1 MNLADHLQQQLAD
14 AIAVQE
20 AVLETLVEPLTLAVE
35 RLLRCLMAD
44 GKILACG
51 NGTGAAL
58 AQLFGASLVH
68 RFEAERPGL
77 PALCLAADGVLAS
90 GIANAD
96 GHDRVYARQI
106 EALGA
111 PGDLLL
117 VVSDDGNDAS
127 LLAALEAAQ
136 DKDLGVIA
144 LTGHD
149 GGRLA
154 EALGEADILLC
165 VPAHTPAR
173 IHEAQLLVLDGL
185 CEGIDFS
192 LLGA

>member
-1 MNLADHLQQQLAD
+1 MSLADHLEQQLAD

-20 AVLETLVEPLTLAVE
+20 AVREALMAPLAQTVE

-51 NGTGAAL
+51 NGAGAAL
-58 AQLFGASLVH
+58 AQLFTASLVH

-77 PALCLAADGVLAS
+77 AALSLTADTAITS
-90 GIANAD
+90 GIAASV
-96 GHDRVYARQI
+96 GQDRVYARQI

-111 PGDLLL
+111 PSDLLL
-117 VVSDDGNDAS
+117 LISDDGNDAN
-127 LLAALEAAQ
+127 LFAALEAAM
-136 DKDLGVIA
+136 DKDIGVIA

-154 EALGEADILLC
+154 QALREEDILLC

-173 IHEAQLLVLDGL
+173 IHEAQLLVLNVL

>member
-1 MNLADHLQQQLAD
+1 MSLAEHLQQQFTD

-20 AVLETLVEPLTLAVE
+20 AVLETLVEPLALTVE
-35 RLLRCLMAD
+35 RMLRCLMAD

-51 NGTGAAL
+51 NGAGAAL
-58 AQLFGASLVH
+58 VQLFTASLVH
-68 RFEAERPGL
+68 RLETERPGL
-77 PALCLAADGVLAS
+77 PALSLAAEGPLAS

-96 GHDRVYARQI
+96 GHERVYARQV
-106 EALGA
+106 EVLGA
-111 PGDLLL
+111 PGDVLL
-117 VVSDDGNDAS
+117 VVSDDGNDAN
-127 LLAALEAAQ
+127 LLAAVEAAH

-144 LTGHD
+144 LAGHD

-154 EALGEADILLC
+154 ELLRDEDILLS

-173 IHEAQLLVLDGL
+173 VHEAQLLVLDGL

>member
-14 AIAVQE
+14 ALAVQ
-20 AVLETLVEPLTLAVE
+20 ASVLETLVEPLTAAVE

-51 NGTGAAL
+51 NGPGAAL
-58 AQLFGASLVH
+58 AQIFTASLMH
-68 RFEAERPGL
+68 RFEAHRPAL
-77 PALCLAADGVLAS
+77 SALCLAVDAVLAS

-117 VVSDDGNDAS
+117 AISDDGNDAN

-136 DKDLGVIA
+136 DKDMGVIA

-154 EALGEADILLC
+154 EALGEMDILLC
-165 VPAHTPAR
+165 VPAQTPAH
-173 IHEAQLLVLDGL
+173 IHEAQLLALDGL

>member
-1 MNLADHLQQQLAD
+1 MDLTDHLQQQLTD

-20 AVLETLVEPLTLAVE
+20 AVLEGMVEPLVLAVE

-51 NGTGAAL
+51 NGAGAAL
-58 AQLFGASLVH
+58 AQLFAASLVH

-77 PALCLAADGVLAS
+77 AALSLTADAAITS
-90 GIANAD
+90 GIANSA
-96 GHDRVYARQI
+96 GQDRVYARQI

-117 VVSDDGNDAS
+117 LVSDDGEDAS

-154 EALGEADILLC
+154 EALREEDILLC

>member
-1 MNLADHLQQQLAD
+1 MSLADHLAQQLTD

-20 AVLETLVEPLTLAVE
+20 AVLETLVEPLARAVE
-35 RLLRCLMAD
+35 RMLRCLMAD

-51 NGTGAAL
+51 NGAGAAL
-58 AQLFGASLVH
+58 AQLFTASLVH

-77 PALCLAADGVLAS
+77 AALSLTADAAITS
-90 GIANAD
+90 GIAANA
-96 GHDRVYARQI
+96 GQDRVYARQI

-154 EALGEADILLC
+154 EALGEANILLC